1 MKILHLLG
9 SLDQRSGGPLRAV
22 LDLSAHAQDLGLHS
36 EVLGF
41 GALDIPDNPLAP
53 ALIHALPFSGP
64 PSYGYS
70 SATRAW
76 CRGNLSRFDGVIL
89 HGMWSHADWI
99 LSRECLRA
107 GLPYICFPHGM
118 LDAWS
123 VHEQG
128 AWKRAKKILYWH
140 WRERKVFA
148 RAAAA
153 FFTTRRELENAR
165 ETFRLPEIH
174 PWIVIPYGV
183 APLAGPRAEPS
194 SNVAQRA
201 DTKVAL
207 FLGRLH
213 PGKRADLLIR
223 AWKAAELPP
232 EWRLVIAGSGR
243 QECTKYLQELARACG
258 ISDVVQFTGAVA
270 GEDKRYLLQRAQW
283 FLLPSEHEN
292 FGIALLE
299 AIIAGCA
306 VAVSDQVYLSD
317 ALPAGSEILPVN
329 LEAWTAFLRTRMV
342 DDTWHDA
349 LVRRT
354 IRQIAEAYGLD
365 AITRGWVST
374 IQTVLRGCAG

>member
-1 MKILHLLG
+1 
-9 SLDQRSGGPLRAV
+9 
-22 LDLSAHAQDLGLHS
+22 
-36 EVLGF
+36 
-41 GALDIPDNPLAP
+41 
-53 ALIHALPFSGP
+53 
-64 PSYGYS
+64 
-70 SATRAW
+70 
-76 CRGNLSRFDGVIL
+76 
-89 HGMWSHADWI
+89 
-99 LSRECLRA
+99 
-107 GLPYICFPHGM
+107 
-118 LDAWS
+118 
-123 VHEQG
+123 
-128 AWKRAKKILYWH
+128 
-140 WRERKVFA
+140 
-148 RAAAA
+148 
-153 FFTTRRELENAR
+153 
-165 ETFRLPEIH
+165 
-174 PWIVIPYGV
+174 
-183 APLAGPRAEPS
+183 
-194 SNVAQRA
+194 
-201 DTKVAL
+201 VAL